1 MAGIRFTDEQ
11 VSMLRSN
18 PWVKSATPKYV
29 SFTKG
34 FMEEFIALHSEGQT
48 RYEIFES
55 HGLPVDVMGKKT
67 IKRTTDNWI
76 KKANK
81 SIELSDEKGGG
92 KPRTR
97 DLTQEEII
105 ARQQAKIEMLQQ
117 ENDFL
122 RQIRRL
128 ERRHQ
133 PSKSPSRK
141 GSR

>member
-1 MAGIRFTDEQ
+1 MSRKLYSPEEITLI
-11 VSMLRSN
+11 SSC
-18 PWVKSATPKYV
+18 PYVKSVTPKTVRY
-29 SFTKG
+29 TAE
-34 FMEEFIALHSEGQT
+34 FM
-48 RYEIFES
+48 RIFEEGVLS
-55 HGLPVDVMGKKT
+55 GKYGGDVFREHGLPVET
-67 IKRTTDNWI
+67 IGWQSVRQTMKNWNLKI
-76 KKANK
+76 SRGIA
-81 SIELSDEKGGG
+81 LSDQTGR
-92 KPRTR
+92 PRTR

-133 PSKSPSRK
+133 PSKSPSKK

>member
-18 PWVKSATPKYV
+18 PWVKSATPKYI
-29 SFTKG
+29 SFTKE

-55 HGLPVDVMGKKT
+55 HGLPVDVIGKKT
-67 IKRTTDNWI
+67 IKKTTENWVA
-76 KKANK
+76 KANK
-81 SIELSDEKGGG
+81 SIELSDERRGR
-92 KPRTR
+92 PRTR

-105 ARQQAKIEMLQQ
+105 ARQKAKIEMLQQ

>member
-11 VSMLRSN
+11 VSLLRSN
-18 PWVKSATPKYV
+18 PWVKSVTPKYV
-29 SFTKG
+29 SFTKE
-34 FMEEFIALHSEGQT
+34 FMEEFVDLHSEGLT

-55 HGLPVDVMGKKT
+55 HGLPVEVIGKERIKT
-67 IKRTTDNWI
+67 TTDNWI
-76 KKANK
+76 AK
-81 SIELSDEKGGG
+81 SNSGIKLSDEKKGR
-92 KPRTR
+92 PMTR
-97 DLTQEEII
+97 SLTQEEII